1 MNDVL
6 CTAMLTAV
14 FTDDFIDTSDKQPNK
29 QALIDVRVATL
40 ISLLCL
46 SIRLYVHL
54 CPLMCFPTDA

>member
-14 FTDDFIDTSDKQPNK
+14 FTADFIDTSDKQPNK

-40 ISLLCL
+40 ISLCVYPFVCMC
-46 SIRLYVHL
+46 IYVH
-54 CPLMCFPTDA
+54 